1 MPLKKMRV
9 EVFDETGNK
18 YKVSIEGNVTRK
30 SALRILDMVELLGGI
45 PAFENNPQKPEG
57 YSKIDKVRYI
67 IEKHFLLT
75 KFSAG
80 EAQSTYI
87 QEMGEQIDLST
98 ISTYLSRLSNRGI
111 LIKEKD
117 SNKVLFRLVSEELR
131 NFIKNR

>member
-18 YKVSIEGNVTRK
+18 YKVSVEGSVTRK

-45 PAFENNPQKPEG
+45 PALDSNPQKPEG
-57 YSKIDKVRYI
+57 FSKIEKVKYI
-67 IEKHFLLT
+67 IEKHFLLI
-75 KFSAG
+75 KFSAS

-87 QEMGEQIDLST
+87 QETGEQVDLST
-98 ISTYLSRLSNRGI
+98 MSTYLSRLSDRGI
-111 LIKEKD
+111 LIKEKN

-131 NFIKNR
+131 SFIKNR